1 MNSFE
6 NKYDTIEKLIFDLEW
21 VIKGVDFKKEINK
34 MLISINTGHILALSL
49 SDYPAFFNVSDEDL
63 VNFQITAQGTGVHW
77 PALDEDLSLKGFLK
91 DALVMMIN
99 DKAVKVA

>member
-49 SDYPAFFNVSDEDL
+49 SDYPAFFNASDEDL
-63 VNFQITAQGTGVHW
+63 VNFQITAKGTGVHW
-77 PALDEDLSLKGFLK
+77 PALDEDLSL
-91 DALVMMIN
+91 
-99 DKAVKVA
+99 